1 MFYIE
6 DGQKMVNGKFYCK
19 ECNFFFSVRREYFIY
34 RFQYNGG
41 QLYYCEICNKIF
53 VFKLDYIRYLVI
65 YIGRKSYV
73 CYLCNSVFFRKY
85 YFKKYMEKYKD
96 ILIGL
101 KGKLKK
107 VN

>member
-1 MFYIE
+1 M
-6 DGQKMVNGKFYCK
+6 
-19 ECNFFFSVRREYFIY
+19 
-34 RFQYNGG
+34 
-41 QLYYCEICNKIF
+41 
-53 VFKLDYIRYLVI
+53 VI

-73 CYLCNSVFFRKY
+73 CYLCNSIFFRKY

-107 VN
+107 VNEEKFEIEIDNVERCFSDVCSESELESMN